1 MSNQANGQAAEKIVG
16 LSLNELGLSVKC
28 PVKTGSILNAIKNAK
43 RGKSHLESA
52 LYHVE
57 RQYGE
62 FYSSGILADHAL
74 GCDGFFE
81 ANDGSVVSFDVTVD
95 ASKEESKLGIQRSVA
110 GVRSAC
116 GLGRH
121 IVVILNTSL
130 SFQELTY
137 DQKWEV
143 ADALLE
149 CVEDDRLVAYIN
161 L

>member
-1 MSNQANGQAAEKIVG
+1 MSNQANGQAAERIVG
-16 LSLNELGLSVKC
+16 LVLRELGLSVKC
-28 PVKTGSILNAIKNAK
+28 PTSVDSIMKAIKNSKDAK
-43 RGKSHLESA
+43 GHFYSA
-52 LYHVE
+52 LYHVN
-57 RQYGE
+57 RDYGDC
-62 FYSSGILADHAL
+62 FSAGILADHAL

-81 ANDGSVVSFDVTVD
+81 ANDGSVVSFDVTTN
-95 ASKEESKLGIQRSVA
+95 ASKEQTKLGIQRSVA

-149 CVEDDRLVAYIN
+149 CVEDNEQVCYVNI
-161 L
+161 